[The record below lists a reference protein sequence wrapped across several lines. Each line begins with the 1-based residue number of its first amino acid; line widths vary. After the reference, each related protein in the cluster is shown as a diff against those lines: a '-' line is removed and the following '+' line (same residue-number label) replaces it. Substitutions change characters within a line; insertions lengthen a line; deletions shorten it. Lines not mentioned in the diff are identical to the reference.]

1 MFCAAVLLLS
11 CTRNEQREEV
21 ALPNVA
27 PDTVVVSWSV
37 VSRSSDRR
45 SMHIVLHASRE
56 LITMSRSATGTMMSV
71 ARTVSEEDY
80 AKLVGTLRSLQCCA
94 LPSSSGERSDPSE
107 AKPQLE
113 INFGDMQCEI
123 ELWDREWREGRA
135 RECGFAF
142 ALFHHSGFVPD
153 PPVDEPSP

>member
-37 VSRSSDRR
+37 VSRSSDRP
-45 SMHIVLHASRE
+45 
-56 LITMSRSATGTMMSV
+56 
-71 ARTVSEEDY
+71 
-80 AKLVGTLRSLQCCA
+80 KLVGTLRSLQCCA